1 LFGEINVDA
10 VQKIPDDMIKDKLK
24 SNSVEALKNHDSVKV
39 GVLRFL
45 ISLIDKKEM
54 QLPVGQMTEADEI
67 GVLRKELKNKEESRE
82 MFLKGNRNDLVEQL
96 DYEIKVLKEYLPEEI
111 SEDKVA
117 EIVTKVVAEKGNNFG
132 LVMKEVMIQLNG
144 AVDGSI
150 VSKIVKEKISNV

>member
-1 LFGEINVDA
+1 M
-10 VQKIPDDMIKDKLK
+10 QKIPDDMIKDKLK